1 VGLFTLLL
9 ILFLGTRGEELDLG
23 WLVDEVGIFL
33 LEALPLCILCQVKTI
48 GVVKVHLYFE
58 FIIIHMTSS

>member
-1 VGLFTLLL
+1 VRFITLLL
-9 ILFLGTRGEELDLG
+9 ILVLGTRGEELDLW
-23 WLVDEVGIFL
+23 WLVDEVGVFL

-48 GVVKVHLYFE
+48 GIVKVHLYFE